1 MNDDATP
8 GLDVAG
14 FGRWLGRAHPEL
26 LDGTTADAA
35 APGAGLTASLI
46 TGGRSNL
53 TYRVDGARVPLVVR
67 RPPLGHVLATAHD
80 MRREHRVISALAGR
94 VPVPGTVDVVDDTP
108 GDDGSG
114 GDVTGT
120 VFLVMEHVPGEVL
133 ARPAQN
139 SRYTP
144 AGLHRLGLDLAEVL
158 ADLHAVDPAA
168 VGLADFGRPAGY
180 LDRQMATWRRQY
192 DASRSREVPA
202 LDRLQD
208 VLAGSVPAAD
218 GGRVGIVHG
227 DYRLDNVI
235 VAGDGEGAGDA
246 GAGIAPVDA
255 GTAPGATGSTGG
267 PRVAAV
273 LDWEMATLGD
283 PLVDLGMLGMY
294 WRIRELAPQGVVAG
308 AIVPGAGYPEFAE
321 VVDAYASRAGIGVPG
336 LGWYEAFACY
346 KLAVIL
352 EGVHYRHRAGQTVGD
367 GFDGIGD
374 LVTPLA
380 REGLARTGPAAEG
393 ND

>member
-1 MNDDATP
+1 MNDDAQTP
-8 GLDVAG
+8 GLDVG
-14 FGRWLGRAHPEL
+14 GLGRWLRREHPDL
-26 LDGTTADAA
+26 YDGGTAQ
-35 APGAGLTASLI
+35 GGLTASLV

-80 MRREHRVISALAGR
+80 MRREHRVTTALAGR
-94 VPVPGTVDVVDDTP
+94 VPVPPTVDVVDDTP

-120 VFLVMEHVPGEVL
+120 VFYVMEHVAGEVL
-133 ARPAQN
+133 SRPEQN
-139 SRYTP
+139 AAFTP
-144 AGLHRLGLDLAEVL
+144 AGLRGLGLHLADVL
-158 ADLHAVDPAA
+158 ADLHDTDPDA
-168 VGLADFGRPAGY
+168 VGLGDFGRAAGY

-192 DASRSREVPA
+192 DASRSRELPD

-208 VLAGSVPAAD
+208 VLTASVPDD
-218 GGRVGIVHG
+218 GGRAGIVHG

-235 VAGDGEGAGDA
+235 VSGGAA
-246 GAGIAPVDA
+246 
-255 GTAPGATGSTGG
+255 

-294 WRIRELAPQGVVAG
+294 WGIRDLAGEDVVAG
-308 AIVPGAGYPEFAE
+308 AVVPGVGYPEFGE
-321 VVDAYASRAGIGVPG
+321 LVETYAARRGIGMPD
-336 LGWYEAFACY
+336 LSWYRAFACY

-352 EGVHYRHRAGQTVGD
+352 EGVHFRYRAGQTVGG
-367 GFDGIGD
+367 GFDMIGE
-374 LVTPLA
+374 LVGPLA
-380 REGLARTGPAAEG
+380 DEGLAQAGATTTEG
-393 ND
+393 KGR